1 LINALEKA
9 MGVVT
14 TACKN
19 VGIHRSTMGV
29 VTTACKNVGIHRST
43 FYEYYNNDPE
53 FKKEV
58 NDIGNVALDFTES
71 KMFEQIRDGNTTLI
85 KFYLATKGKKRGYVE
100 RQEITG
106 SDGEKLFEIKIID
119 TDNLDEDS
127 GNTNE

>member
-1 LINALEKA
+1 MSKSDKIRHTKKSLINALEKA
-9 MGVVT
+9 
-14 TACKN
+14 
-19 VGIHRSTMGV
+19 MGV

-119 TDNLDEDS
+119 TDNLDEDR